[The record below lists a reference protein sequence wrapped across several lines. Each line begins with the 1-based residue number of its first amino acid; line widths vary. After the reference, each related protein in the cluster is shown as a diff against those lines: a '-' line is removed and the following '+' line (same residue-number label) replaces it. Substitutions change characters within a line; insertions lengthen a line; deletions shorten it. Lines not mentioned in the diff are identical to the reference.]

1 MLPELLLLPTKPPA
15 TAPLLATVTAP
26 VAWEDVTLPL
36 FSPMN
41 PPTVTVPEPVSGA
54 AGV

>member
-1 MLPELLLLPTKPPA
+1 MLPELLSLTDEPPA

-41 PPTVTVPEPVSGA
+41 PPTVTVPETGDGA